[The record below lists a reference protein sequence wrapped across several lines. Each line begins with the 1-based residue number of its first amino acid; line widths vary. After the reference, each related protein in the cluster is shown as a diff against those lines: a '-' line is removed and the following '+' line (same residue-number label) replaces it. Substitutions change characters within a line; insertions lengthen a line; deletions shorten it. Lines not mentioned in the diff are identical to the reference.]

1 MLSYPAIHCLDS
13 SGLSEDTAQLHFL
26 HLVTVAHIVQILL
39 TSVPGENL
47 TFPLQRQQHDHR
59 HFINDFECFRILM
72 FADSCV
78 HQRRCGWS
86 RRVEEQRGRRKRE
99 CVCSTTHSGHIWAGE
114 SAHTVYIFHY
124 VISPQCQKNQIQN

>member
-1 MLSYPAIHCLDS
+1 MLSHPAIHCLDS

-47 TFPLQRQQHDHR
+47 TFPLHRQQYNIY
-59 HFINDFECFRILM
+59 FINDFECFRILM

-78 HQRRCGWS
+78 HQRRCRWS

-99 CVCSTTHSGHIWAGE
+99 CVCSTTLSGHIWAGE
-114 SAHTVYIFHY
+114 STHTVYIFHY
-124 VISPQCQKNQIQN
+124 VISPHSQKKQIQNE